1 MFIPQMFSIGR
12 SDGTSSDW
20 TRWVSAISGG
30 SAKSGVIVTPEK
42 AMALSA
48 TRACVTLLAESV
60 AQLPCEL
67 YRRKGE
73 GRERA
78 TDHPLY
84 NIIHNQPNAKDT
96 SFEYYEQGM
105 GCLGIRGN
113 HFALKEFDNDGYI
126 KELIPVH
133 PDKVTVLKGPDGLPY
148 YELKGT
154 GEILPMRLMHHIK
167 AFSFD
172 GYIGVSPI
180 QTNIDVLGLALATEE
195 HASTMFAN
203 GAMPSGVIERP
214 KEAGSID
221 SQTKVDAILNKWK
234 ERHSGLR
241 NAFSV
246 AMLQEGMTYKQ
257 LSMDNEKAQLLESRR
272 LGVEEICRL
281 YKIPLHM
288 VQHNDKTSSWG
299 SGIESMSLGFVIYTL
314 LPWLKR
320 IEAAQT
326 RDLLVPSERGEYYIE
341 FNVQGLLR
349 GDQKSRYESYA
360 IGRQWG
366 WLSVNDIRRLEN
378 MPPIT
383 GGDRYLTPLNMVDSA
398 QMQNALQ
405 ATPEQMKEIEAIL
418 CHR

>member
-1 MFIPQMFSIGR
+1 MFFPRMF
-12 SDGTSSDW
+12 T
-20 TRWVSAISGG
+20 
-30 SAKSGVIVTPEK
+30 SAKFGKISQDWSRWISSISSGSSKAGIYVTPEK
-42 AMALSA
+42 AMAMSA
-48 TRACVTLLAESV
+48 VRACVTLLAESV

-67 YRRKGE
+67 YRREGE
-73 GRERA
+73 KRIRA

-84 NIIHNQPNAKDT
+84 DIIKNQPNQKDT

-113 HFALKEFDNDGYI
+113 HFAIIERDSNAYI

-133 PDKVTVLKGPDGLPY
+133 PDKVTVLKGSDGLPY
-148 YELKGT
+148 YHLNELNET
-154 GEILPMRLMHHIK
+154 LPARLMHHVK
-167 AFSFD
+167 GFSFD
-172 GYIGVSPI
+172 GYLGVSPI
-180 QTNIDVLGLALATEE
+180 QTNADVIGLGLATEE
-195 HASTMFAN
+195 HASGVFAN
-203 GAMPSGVIERP
+203 GTTMSGVIERP
-214 KEAGSID
+214 REVAPID
-221 SQTKVDAILNKWK
+221 SQDKVDAILDKWK
-234 ERHSGLR
+234 KRHSGLR
-241 NAFSV
+241 NAFSI

-272 LGVEEICRL
+272 FSVEEICRL
-281 YKIPLHM
+281 YKVPLHM
-288 VQHNDKTSSWG
+288 VQLNDKTSSWG

-326 RDLLVPSERGEYYIE
+326 RDLLLPSERGEYYIE

-378 MPPIT
+378 MQPIA
-383 GGDRYLTPLNMVDSA
+383 GGNKYLTPLNMVDSSQIQQSMHA
-398 QMQNALQ
+398 SE
-405 ATPEQMKEIEAIL
+405 EQIQQIQQIL
-418 CHR
+418 KV